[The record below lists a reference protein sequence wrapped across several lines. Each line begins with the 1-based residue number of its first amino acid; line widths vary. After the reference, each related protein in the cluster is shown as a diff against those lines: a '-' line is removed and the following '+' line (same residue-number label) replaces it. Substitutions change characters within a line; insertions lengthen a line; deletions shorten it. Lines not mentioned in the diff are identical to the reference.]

1 MSLRIMAGTDSS
13 MGLPLRATAWHA
25 AAGARG
31 RRRTRRNST
40 GRQGSALLTSMSAAD
55 CFIVLPA
62 AWGRIAADTVVEVR
76 PFYGLI

>member
-1 MSLRIMAGTDSS
+1 VLHYTPRKSTVF
-13 MGLPLRATAWHA
+13 PRAACPSA
-25 AAGARG
+25 LSRY
-31 RRRTRRNST
+31 T

-62 AWGRIAADTVVEVR
+62 AWGRIAADTVVEVQ

>member
-1 MSLRIMAGTDSS
+1 
-13 MGLPLRATAWHA
+13 
-25 AAGARG
+25 
-31 RRRTRRNST
+31 
-40 GRQGSALLTSMSAAD
+40 MSAAD